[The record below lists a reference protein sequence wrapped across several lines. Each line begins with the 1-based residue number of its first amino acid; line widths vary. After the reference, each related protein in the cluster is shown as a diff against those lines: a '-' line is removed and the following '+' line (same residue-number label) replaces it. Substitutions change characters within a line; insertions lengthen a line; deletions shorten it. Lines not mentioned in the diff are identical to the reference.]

1 MKKISL
7 SIMAIFILVG
17 CTAKQDKAN
26 VESFNVATL
35 GGPTAIGFLEM
46 MEEYSEENVEE
57 EANVHN
63 FEILGSPD
71 EAVAKILSGEVDI
84 ASVPANLA
92 SVLYNKTE
100 GEISVVAI
108 NTLGVLYVLESG
120 DTVNSIEDLK
130 GKTVYSTGKGATP
143 EYAFNHILN
152 SAGIL
157 DDVTVEFKS
166 EHAELAGLLAN
177 GSADIAVLP
186 QPFVTSAMAK
196 NPDLRVALDLNAE
209 WAKLDK
215 GGQMVTGVLVVRNEV
230 IENNKEQ
237 LDEFLEEYQKSIQTA
252 NQDLETTAKLAE
264 KYGIMPEK
272 IAIQAIPQCNI
283 TYIDGDDMQKDLGNY
298 LNILFEQNPKSV
310 GGKLPDENFYYKK

>member
-17 CTAKQDKAN
+17 CTANQDKAN

-46 MEEYSEENVEE
+46 MEEYSAENVEE

-186 QPFVTSAMAK
+186 QPFVTSAMTK

-209 WAKLDK
+209 WAKLDQ